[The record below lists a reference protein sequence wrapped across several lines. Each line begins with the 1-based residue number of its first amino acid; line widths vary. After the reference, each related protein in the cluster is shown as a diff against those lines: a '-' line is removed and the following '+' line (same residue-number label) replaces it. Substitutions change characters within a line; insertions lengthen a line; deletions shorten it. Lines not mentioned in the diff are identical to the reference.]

1 MYENI
6 IYEVNDPVAVI
17 RFNRPDKLNA
27 FTYAMLAELK
37 HAVAAAEDDPAVVG
51 IVITGEGRGF
61 SAGMDMQGLGNM
73 VESGSN
79 ASDGSGSSGVDL
91 SANPGK
97 DLGENFEIGF
107 TYLMAVRKPIIA
119 AINGPCAGLGMSIA
133 LMCDIRFAGESL
145 RMLTTFAE
153 RGLIA
158 EHGQSWILP
167 RIVGPSRALDLLFT
181 NKRVG
186 AEEALTLGLVNF
198 VVPDDELVD
207 AAIDYVKDLGAR
219 TAPSSLMQIKHQVY
233 SHLNMSLHD
242 SQVETDR
249 MIAESMKTDAFA
261 EGVASFVEKR
271 PPNFKRITAKD

>member
-1 MYENI
+1 MYQDI
-6 IYEVNDPVAVI
+6 IYEVDDPVAVI

-61 SAGMDMQGLGNM
+61 SAGMDMAGLGNM

-79 ASDGSGSSGVDL
+79 ASDGSSGSGEDL
-91 SANPGK
+91 SADPGA
-97 DLGENFEIGF
+97 DLGENFTRGF
-107 TYLMAVRKPIIA
+107 AYLMAVRKPVIA
-119 AINGPCAGLGMSIA
+119 AINGPCAGLGLSIA
-133 LMCDIRFAGESL
+133 LMCDIRFAGESV

-153 RGLIA
+153 RGLVA

-167 RIVGPSRALDLLFT
+167 RVIGPSRALDLLFT

-186 AEEALTLGLVNF
+186 AEEALSLGLVNAVF
-198 VVPDDELVD
+198 PDDELVT

-219 TAPSSLMQIKHQVY
+219 TAPSSLMHIKHMVY
-233 SHLNMSLHD
+233 SHLNMNLHD
-242 SQVETDR
+242 AMVETEEK
-249 MIAESMKTDAFA
+249 IAASMKTDAFA

-271 PPNFKRITAKD
+271 LPNFKRITSKD